1 LFLPIKNIALEPYF
15 VNQISITDII
25 TSKKFKT
32 NDMIYNNEERKMTY
46 ICRWCENNFEES
58 GKKAPDTEYREGV
71 LCCPRCGNITY
82 GFLVVN
88 ERCSN
93 YSIKKVH

>member
-1 LFLPIKNIALEPYF
+1 
-15 VNQISITDII
+15 
-25 TSKKFKT
+25 
-32 NDMIYNNEERKMTY
+32 MTY

-58 GKKAPDTEYREGV
+58 GKKEFEATYKDGV

-88 ERCSN
+88 GKSPQYN
-93 YSIKKVH
+93 INIYP